1 MGNLESLLDSFGQ
14 GVSRYET
21 WCLGVKRVK
30 KFNVVLLG
38 KWCWIFKICGVDFS
52 DKF

>member
-1 MGNLESLLDSFGQ
+1 M
-14 GVSRYET
+14 SRYET

-38 KWCWIFKICGVDFS
+38 KWVGYLRYVEWILAISFRK
-52 DKF
+52 